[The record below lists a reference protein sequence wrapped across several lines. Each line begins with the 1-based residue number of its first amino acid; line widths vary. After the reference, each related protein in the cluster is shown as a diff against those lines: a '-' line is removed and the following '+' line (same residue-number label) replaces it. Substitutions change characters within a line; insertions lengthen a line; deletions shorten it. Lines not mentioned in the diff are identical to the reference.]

1 MPYQVRL
8 MDDRAVIA
16 AVFSGTVTISD
27 RFEAMQAIVR
37 CSEQTGAM
45 RLLADFRQARTE
57 AASQA
62 ETVAYAER
70 LADKL
75 GTRKMTIAY
84 VGSPEQ
90 TAGVETVAA
99 LRGYFYQ
106 RFPDEESAL
115 RWLR

>member
-1 MPYQVRL
+1 MPYDVRL
-8 MDDRAVIA
+8 MDERPVIA
-16 AVFSGTVTISD
+16 AVFSGSVTIPE
-27 RFEAMQAIVR
+27 RFDAMQAIVR
-37 CSEQTGAM
+37 CSAKTGVL
-45 RLLADFRQARTE
+45 RLLLDFRQACAE
-57 AASQA
+57 ANSQA

-70 LADKL
+70 LA
-75 GTRKMTIAY
+75 GERAMRKMTIAY

-90 TAGVETVAA
+90 TAGVETLAA